1 MGTCTNAPAKGT
13 LYGVSVGPGDP
24 ENLTLKAVRVLEA
37 ADVIAAP
44 STGRNRQTALGIV
57 ADCIA
62 GKPIVDC
69 LTPMSKDLAVVAR
82 AHDKIADDICAL
94 LDEGKDVA
102 FITLGD
108 AGVYSTYYYTHERVV
123 ARGYRAEVVPGVTSF
138 CDAAARLGRPLCEGS
153 EPLLVVP
160 VSTGDTKV
168 LLDVPA
174 NKVFMKSGKAIGA
187 LRDTLAERGELD
199 DAAAVA
205 NSGLADEQLCERFAD
220 LDTERGYFSVV
231 LYRKGASK
239 TGEGEGERLS

>member
-1 MGTCTNAPAKGT
+1 MGTCMNAPAKGT

-57 ADCIA
+57 ADYIA

-69 LTPMSKDLAVVAR
+69 LTPMSKDPAVVAR

-123 ARGYRAEVVPGVTSF
+123 ARGCRAEVVPGVTSF

-160 VSTGDTKV
+160 VSTGDTEA

-220 LDTERGYFSVV
+220 LDAERGYFSVV
-231 LYRKGASK
+231 LYRKGARK

>member
-1 MGTCTNAPAKGT
+1 METCTNAPEKGT

-24 ENLTLKAVRVLEA
+24 ENLTLKAVRVLKA

-160 VSTGDTKV
+160 VSTG
-168 LLDVPA
+168 
-174 NKVFMKSGKAIGA
+174 GHGGA
-187 LRDTLAERGELD
+187 ARRAREQGVHEVGQGHRRAARHAGG
-199 DAAAVA
+199 AWRARRCGGGRQQWACRRAAVRA
-205 NSGLADEQLCERFAD
+205 
-220 LDTERGYFSVV
+220 V
-231 LYRKGASK
+231 
-239 TGEGEGERLS
+239 

>member
-138 CDAAARLGRPLCEGS
+138 CDAAARLGRPLCEGC
-153 EPLLVVP
+153 EPLLV
-160 VSTGDTKV
+160 
-168 LLDVPA
+168 VPA

-187 LRDTLAERGELD
+187 LRDTLAERGELG

-220 LDTERGYFSVV
+220 LDAERGYFSVV
-231 LYRKGASK
+231 LYRKGARK
-239 TGEGEGERLS
+239 MGDGEGERLS

>member
-1 MGTCTNAPAKGT
+1 M
-13 LYGVSVGPGDP
+13 
-24 ENLTLKAVRVLEA
+24 
-37 ADVIAAP
+37 
-44 STGRNRQTALGIV
+44 
-57 ADCIA
+57 
-62 GKPIVDC
+62 
-69 LTPMSKDLAVVAR
+69 
-82 AHDKIADDICAL
+82 
-94 LDEGKDVA
+94 
-102 FITLGD
+102 
-108 AGVYSTYYYTHERVV
+108 
-123 ARGYRAEVVPGVTSF
+123 PGVTSF

-160 VSTGDTKV
+160 VSTGDTKM

-220 LDTERGYFSVV
+220 FDAERGYFSVV

>member
-1 MGTCTNAPAKGT
+1 METCTTAPAKGT

-24 ENLTLKAVRVLEA
+24 ENLTLKAVRVLKG

-57 ADCIA
+57 ADYIE

-69 LTPMSKDLAVVAR
+69 LTPMSKDPDVVAQ
-82 AHDKIADDICAL
+82 AHDRIADDICAL
-94 LDEGKDVA
+94 LDGGKDVA

-138 CDAAARLGRPLCEGS
+138 CDAAARLGRPLCEGA

-160 VSTGDTKV
+160 VSTGDTKP

-187 LRDTLAERGELD
+187 LRDALAERGELD

-205 NSGLADEQLCERFAD
+205 NSGLANEQLCERFAD
-220 LDTERGYFSVV
+220 LDAERGYFSVV
-231 LYRKGASK
+231 LYRKGLQETEK
-239 TGEGEGERLS
+239 RGGERLS